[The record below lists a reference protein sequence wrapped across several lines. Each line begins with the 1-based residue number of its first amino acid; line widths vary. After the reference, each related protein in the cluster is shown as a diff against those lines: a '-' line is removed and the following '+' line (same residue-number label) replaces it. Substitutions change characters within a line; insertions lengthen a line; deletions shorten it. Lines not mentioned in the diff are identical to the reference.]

1 MGMGISRRR
10 FLGAVGSAGGY
21 GALYTTMMGM
31 GLLAAPRAYAGAPK
45 LDLAGGKGASVAIL
59 GAGIAGLVSAYELR
73 KAGYDVTV
81 LEARERPGGRAWSV
95 RSGTKIIQTGRPD
108 QTVDWAAG
116 KHAYFNA
123 GPARIPQWHH
133 AILGYCQ
140 ELGVPLEVMV
150 NANRSA
156 KLDFGGQV
164 VTERQAVNDTR
175 GAFTELLAKAVDKG
189 ALDQELTGID
199 KQKLLGYLSAY
210 GDLSKTSYN
219 GSTRAGFTASPGGY
233 DHPPK
238 GGPPLRMADMMK
250 SQFWGASLVF
260 EEIIDMQATMLQPV
274 GGMDRISYALYEAV
288 KPAVKFETV
297 VKQLRKTAPKGKN
310 GGVKIFYADAA
321 GEHVLEADYC
331 ICTIPLPV
339 LSKIPSDFTPRVKQA
354 IAAAE
359 YHHGTKVAWESRR
372 FWEQDDFQYGGLAW
386 TDESNELVWYP
397 SGGIG
402 EKTGILVGAYS
413 IGFSGPDSPPKYA
426 GMSFED
432 RFALS
437 RKVIEKFHPGHG
449 QELTKPFT
457 VSWMQTPYNE
467 GVAVGWTEE
476 QRTTDYAELCKPDGG
491 FYFAGEHMSYI
502 NAWQEGAALSAHEAL
517 KLIQK
522 RVSAA

>member
-1 MGMGISRRR
+1 MGISRRR

-45 LDLAGGKGASVAIL
+45 LGLAGGKGASVAIL
-59 GAGIAGLVSAYELR
+59 GAGIAGLVAAYELR
-73 KAGYDVTV
+73 KAGYTVTV

-95 RSGTKIIQTGRPD
+95 RAGSKIVQAGRPD
-108 QTVDWAAG
+108 QTVDWTAG
-116 KHAYFNA
+116 KNDYFNA

-133 AILGYCQ
+133 AVLGYCQ

-156 KLDFGGQV
+156 KLDFAGQV

-189 ALDQELTGID
+189 ALDQELTGVD

-210 GDLSKTSYN
+210 GDLSKNTYA
-219 GSTRAGFTASPGGY
+219 GSTRAGFLASPGGY

-238 GGPPLRMADMMK
+238 GGPPLRMADMMQ
-250 SQFWGASLVF
+250 SRFWGASLIF

-274 GGMDRISYALYEAV
+274 GGMDRISYALYEQV
-288 KPAVKFETV
+288 KPAVKFEAV
-297 VKQLRKTAPKGKN
+297 VKELRKTSPQGKN
-310 GGVKIFYADAA
+310 GGVRIVYADKA
-321 GEHVLEADYC
+321 GPQTLEADYC

-339 LSKIPSDFTPRVKQA
+339 LAKIPSDFAPRVKQA
-354 IAAAE
+354 IAAGE

-372 FWEQDDFQYGGLAW
+372 FWEQDDFQYGGLGW
-386 TDESNELVWYP
+386 TDEANELVWYP

-402 EKTGILVGAYS
+402 EKSGILVGAYS
-413 IGFSGPDSPPKYA
+413 IGFSGPDNPAKFA
-426 GMSFED
+426 AMSFDE

-449 QELTKPFT
+449 KELTKPFT
-457 VSWMQTPYNE
+457 VSWMQTPYSE
-467 GVAVGWTEE
+467 GVAVGWKEE
-476 QRTTDYAELCKPDGG
+476 QRATDYAELCRPDGA

-517 KLIQK
+517 KLIQA

>member
-1 MGMGISRRR
+1 MGISRRR
-10 FLGAVGSAGGY
+10 FLSAVGSAGGY

-59 GAGIAGLVSAYELR
+59 GAGIAGLVAAYELR
-73 KAGYDVTV
+73 KAGYTVTV

-95 RSGTKIIQTGRPD
+95 RSGSKIVQTGRPD
-108 QTVDWAAG
+108 QTVDWTGG
-116 KHAYFNA
+116 KNDYFNA

-133 AILGYCQ
+133 AVLGYCQ

-156 KLDFGGQV
+156 KLDFAGKV

-210 GDLSKTSYN
+210 GDLSKNSYA
-219 GSTRAGFTASPGGY
+219 GSTRAGFLASPGGY
-233 DHPPK
+233 DHAPK

-250 SQFWGASLVF
+250 SQFWGASLIF

-288 KPAVKFETV
+288 KPAVKFEAV
-297 VKQLRKTAPKGKN
+297 VKELRKTAPQGKKN
-310 GGVKIFYADAA
+310 GGVKIVYADKA
-321 GEHVLEADYC
+321 GEQALEADYC

-339 LSKIPSDFTPRVKQA
+339 LSKIPSDFAPRVKSA

-372 FWEQDDFQYGGLAW
+372 FWEQDDFQYGGLGW
-386 TDESNELVWYP
+386 TDQASELVWYP

-413 IGFSGPDSPPKYA
+413 IGFSGPAAPPKYA
-426 GMSFED
+426 AMSFDE
-432 RFALS
+432 RFAVS
-437 RKVIEKFHPGHG
+437 RGVIEKFHPGHG
-449 QELTKPFT
+449 KELTKPFT
-457 VSWMQTPYNE
+457 VSWMQTPYSE
-467 GVAVGWTEE
+467 GVAVGWKDE
-476 QRTTDYAELCKPDGG
+476 QRATDYAELCKPDGA

-517 KLIQK
+517 KLIQA

>member
-1 MGMGISRRR
+1 
-10 FLGAVGSAGGY
+10 
-21 GALYTTMMGM
+21 
-31 GLLAAPRAYAGAPK
+31 
-45 LDLAGGKGASVAIL
+45 
-59 GAGIAGLVSAYELR
+59 
-73 KAGYDVTV
+73 
-81 LEARERPGGRAWSV
+81 
-95 RSGTKIIQTGRPD
+95 
-108 QTVDWAAG
+108 
-116 KHAYFNA
+116 
-123 GPARIPQWHH
+123 
-133 AILGYCQ
+133 
-140 ELGVPLEVMV
+140 MV

-156 KLDFGGQV
+156 KLDFAGQV

-210 GDLSKTSYN
+210 GDLSKNTYE
-219 GSTRAGFTASPGGY
+219 GSTRAGFLASPGGY

-250 SQFWGASLVF
+250 SRFWGASLIF

-274 GGMDRISYALYEAV
+274 GGMDRISYALYEQV
-288 KPAVKFETV
+288 KPAVKFEAV
-297 VKQLRKTAPKGKN
+297 VKQLRKTAR
-310 GGVKIFYADAA
+310 GVKIVYADKA
-321 GEHVLEADYC
+321 GEQALEADYC

-339 LSKIPSDFTPRVKQA
+339 LAKIPSDFSPRVKSA

-372 FWEQDDFQYGGLAW
+372 FWEQDDFQYGGLGW
-386 TDESNELVWYP
+386 TDEANELVWYP

-426 GMSFED
+426 AMSFDE

-449 QELTKPFT
+449 QELTKPVT

-467 GVAVGWTEE
+467 GVAVGWKDE
-476 QRTTDYAELCKPDGG
+476 QRATDYAELCKPDGA

-517 KLIQK
+517 RLIQA

>member
-1 MGMGISRRR
+1 MSISRRR
-10 FLGAVGSAGGY
+10 FLSAVGSAGGY

-45 LDLAGGKGASVAIL
+45 LGLAGGKGASVAIL
-59 GAGIAGLVSAYELR
+59 GAGIAGLVAAYELR
-73 KAGYDVTV
+73 KAGYTVTV

-95 RSGTKIIQTGRPD
+95 RSGSKIVQTGRPD

-116 KHAYFNA
+116 KNAYFNA

-133 AILGYCQ
+133 AVLGYCQ

-156 KLDFGGQV
+156 KLDFAGQV

-189 ALDQELTGID
+189 ALDQELTGLD

-210 GDLSKTSYN
+210 GDLSKNSYA
-219 GSTRAGFTASPGGY
+219 GSTRAGFLASPGGY

-250 SQFWGASLVF
+250 SQFWGASLIF

-288 KPAVKFETV
+288 KPAVKFEAV
-297 VKQLRKTAPKGKN
+297 VKELRKTSPKGQN
-310 GGVKIFYADAA
+310 AGVKIVYADKA
-321 GEHVLEADYC
+321 GAQVLEADYC

-339 LSKIPSDFTPRVKQA
+339 LAKIPSDFTPRVKSA
-354 IAAAE
+354 IAAGE

-372 FWEQDDFQYGGLAW
+372 FWEQDDFQYGGLGW
-386 TDESNELVWYP
+386 TDQANELVWYP

-413 IGFSGPDSPPKYA
+413 IGFSGPTNPPKYA
-426 GMSFED
+426 AMSFED

-437 RKVIEKFHPGHG
+437 RAVIDKFHPGHG
-449 QELTKPFT
+449 KELTKPFT
-457 VSWMQTPYNE
+457 VSWMQTPYSE
-467 GVAVGWTEE
+467 GVAVGWKDE
-476 QRTTDYAELCKPDGG
+476 QRATDYAELCKPDGA

-517 KLIQK
+517 KLIQA

>member
-1 MGMGISRRR
+1 
-10 FLGAVGSAGGY
+10 
-21 GALYTTMMGM
+21 MMGM

-45 LDLAGGKGASVAIL
+45 LGLAGGKGASVAIL
-59 GAGIAGLVSAYELR
+59 GARASPAWSPPTNCAR
-73 KAGYDVTV
+73 RATVTV

-95 RSGTKIIQTGRPD
+95 RAGSKIVQTGRPD
-108 QTVDWAAG
+108 QTVDWTAG
-116 KHAYFNA
+116 KNDYFNA

-156 KLDFGGQV
+156 KLDFAGQV

-189 ALDQELTGID
+189 ALDQELTGLD

-210 GDLSKTSYN
+210 GDLSKNTYA
-219 GSTRAGFTASPGGY
+219 GSTRAGFLASPGGY

-250 SQFWGASLVF
+250 SQFWGASLIF

-274 GGMDRISYALYEAV
+274 GGMDRISYALYEQV
-288 KPAVKFETV
+288 KPAVKFEAV
-297 VKQLRKTAPKGKN
+297 VKQLRKTPK
-310 GGVKIFYADAA
+310 GVKIVYADKA
-321 GEHVLEADYC
+321 GEQTLEADYC

-339 LSKIPSDFTPRVKQA
+339 LAKIPSDFTPRVKQA
-354 IAAAE
+354 IAAGE

-372 FWEQDDFQYGGLAW
+372 FWEQDDFQYGGLGW
-386 TDESNELVWYP
+386 TDEANELVWYP

-413 IGFSGPDSPPKYA
+413 IGFSGPTARRNTRPCRSRSASPCRA
-426 GMSFED
+426 
-432 RFALS
+432 R
-437 RKVIEKFHPGHG
+437 
-449 QELTKPFT
+449 
-457 VSWMQTPYNE
+457 
-467 GVAVGWTEE
+467 
-476 QRTTDYAELCKPDGG
+476 
-491 FYFAGEHMSYI
+491 
-502 NAWQEGAALSAHEAL
+502 
-517 KLIQK
+517 
-522 RVSAA
+522 

>member
-1 MGMGISRRR
+1 MGISRRN
-10 FLGAVGSAGGY
+10 FLTAVGSAGGY
-21 GALYTTMMGM
+21 GALYTTMMGL

-45 LDLAGGKGASVAIL
+45 LPAGSGAGRSVAIL
-59 GAGIAGLVSAYELR
+59 GAGIAGLVAAYELR
-73 KAGYDVTV
+73 KAGYAVTV
-81 LEARERPGGRAWSV
+81 LEARDRPGGRAWSV
-95 RSGTKIIQTGRPD
+95 RSGSKIIQTGRPD
-108 QTVDWAAG
+108 QVVDWAEG

-156 KLDFGGQV
+156 KLDFAGQV
-164 VTERQAVNDTR
+164 VTEGRAVNDTR

-189 ALDQELTGID
+189 ALDQELTGVD

-210 GDLSKTSYN
+210 GDLSKDNVYA

-238 GGPPLRMADMMK
+238 GGDPLRMVDMMK
-250 SQFWGASLVF
+250 SRFWGASLIF

-274 GGMDRISYALYEAV
+274 GGMDRISYALYEQV
-288 KPAVKFETV
+288 KPAVKFEAV
-297 VKQLRKTAPKGKN
+297 VKQLRKTKKG
-310 GGVKIFYADAA
+310 VRIVYADAS
-321 GEHVLEADYC
+321 GEHALDADFC

-339 LSKIPSDFTPRVKQA
+339 LSKIPSDFSPRVKQA

-359 YHHGTKVAWESRR
+359 YHHGTKVAWETRR
-372 FWEQDDFQYGGLAW
+372 FWEQDDFQYGGLGW
-386 TDESNELVWYP
+386 TDEANELVWYP

-413 IGFSGPDSPPKYA
+413 IGFSGPDSPPRYA
-426 GMSFED
+426 GMSFDE

-437 RKVIEKFHPGHG
+437 RKVIEKFHPGKG
-449 QELTKPFT
+449 QELAKPFT

-467 GVAVGWTEE
+467 GVAVGWKDE
-476 QRTTDYAELCKPDGG
+476 QRATDYAELCKPDGP

-502 NAWQEGAALSAHEAL
+502 NAWQEGAALSSHEAI
-517 KLIQK
+517 KLIQA